1 MFRIVIVVVTTLCL
15 CAHALAQWG
24 TPAPAAI
31 SAPDK
36 SVPAKAAT
44 APISI
49 KDLEAS
55 QLAVIGVW
63 EKMPLL
69 VRRAVFV
76 TEKPQIVGAWSE
88 RPSNVFKVGDP
99 MITYVEP
106 VGYTWKPRGDL
117 FDFGL
122 SADVIIKS
130 SEGKILGGQE
140 NFAHVSF
147 SNRIKLQEFML
158 NLTMSADGLV
168 PGKYVLEYKL
178 HDQGSDKVTT
188 FAQPF
193 TIVQ

>member
-1 MFRIVIVVVTTLCL
+1 MFRIVIAVVTTMCL

-24 TPAPAAI
+24 TPAPAAV
-31 SAPDK
+31 AA
-36 SVPAKAAT
+36 PAKLVPTTAT

-49 KDLEAS
+49 KDLDAL
-55 QLAVIGVW
+55 QLAVIDAW
-63 EKMPLL
+63 ERMPLI

-76 TEKPQIVGAWSE
+76 TEKPQIIGAWSE
-88 RPSNVFKVGDP
+88 RPSNVFKAGDP

-106 VGYTWKPRGDL
+106 VGYTWKRRGDL

-122 SADVIIKS
+122 TADVVIKS
-130 SEGKILGGQE
+130 SDGKILGGQE

-158 NLTMSADGLV
+158 NLTMSAGGLV

-178 HDQGSDKVTT
+178 HDQGSDKVAT
-188 FAQPF
+188 FAQQF
-193 TIVQ
+193 TIAQ

>member
-1 MFRIVIVVVTTLCL
+1 MFRIIVPVVTTLCL
-15 CAHALAQWG
+15 CTTALAQWG
-24 TPAPAAI
+24 TPAPSAA
-31 SAPDK
+31 SPPAK
-36 SVPAKAAT
+36 SVPAAA
-44 APISI
+44 APNSISI
-49 KDLEAS
+49 KDIDAL
-55 QLAVIGVW
+55 QLAVVDAW
-63 EKMPLL
+63 EKMPLV

-76 TEKPQIVGAWSE
+76 TEKPPVIGAWSE
-88 RPSNVFKVGDP
+88 RPSNVFKAGDA

-122 SADVIIKS
+122 SADVVIKS
-130 SEGKILGGQE
+130 PDGKILGGQE

-158 NLTMSADGLV
+158 NLTMSANGLE

-178 HDQGSDKVTT
+178 HDQGSDKVAT

-193 TIVQ
+193 TIAE